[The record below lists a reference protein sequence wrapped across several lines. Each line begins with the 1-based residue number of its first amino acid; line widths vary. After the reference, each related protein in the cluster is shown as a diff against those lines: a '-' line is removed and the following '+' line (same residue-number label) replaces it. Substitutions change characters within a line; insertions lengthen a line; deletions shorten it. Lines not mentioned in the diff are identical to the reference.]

1 MTYKNM
7 CMPSESWKL
16 SLNNYDLKKDIF
28 KIEDGKIVSAFVGV
42 IFCWCYLFLFEC
54 LLVLWPGIHVSLPIM
69 TPPIP
74 NTKHWFTLLQ
84 EILAKCYG
92 FRYSGFRERKRDSL
106 ERKCELKIRALLSLA
121 AEWWIDIN
129 DYKTSTRY

>member
-1 MTYKNM
+1 M
-7 CMPSESWKL
+7 
-16 SLNNYDLKKDIF
+16 
-28 KIEDGKIVSAFVGV
+28 
-42 IFCWCYLFLFEC
+42 
-54 LLVLWPGIHVSLPIM
+54 SLPIM

-92 FRYSGFRERKRDSL
+92 FRYSGFRERFIGK
-106 ERKCELKIRALLSLA
+106 KYELKIRDFLSLA
-121 AEWWIDIN
+121 VVEWWIGIN